1 MKQIN
6 NNEPQN
12 KTEVGKMTDRK
23 MYTIN
28 GSEDGAI
35 GIYGNATLAIE
46 NAINYVSSYGRK
58 LADSRGKYY
67 KQLCQNGAVIIE
79 AGPMEDTVSATIDM
93 FYLNQRID
101 KS

>member
-1 MKQIN
+1 MN
-6 NNEPQN
+6 
-12 KTEVGKMTDRK
+12 DRK

-35 GIYGNATLAIE
+35 GVYSNATLAVE

-58 LADSRGKYY
+58 LAELRGKYY

-93 FYLNQRID
+93 FYLNKRID
-101 KS
+101 KTVID